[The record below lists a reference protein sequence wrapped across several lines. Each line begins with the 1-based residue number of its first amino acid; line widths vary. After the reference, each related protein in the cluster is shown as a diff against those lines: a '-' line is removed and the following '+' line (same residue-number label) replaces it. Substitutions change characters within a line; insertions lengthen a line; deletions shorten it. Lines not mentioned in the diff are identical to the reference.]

1 MKEFRCKDLKKS
13 CRFVTRGRTS
23 QSVMTKVA
31 KHAKS
36 AHGIEKMTAA
46 MARKARATIHTV

>member
-13 CRFVTRGRTS
+13 CRFVTRGRTGR
-23 QSVMTKVA
+23 SVMTKVA

-36 AHGIEKMTAA
+36 AHGLEKMTAV
-46 MARKARATIHTV
+46 MTRKVRAAIHTV